1 MKSFVFLADC
11 ANGDIGFC
19 NCRSCSENEGDCDS
33 HNECQDGLAC
43 GSSNCPASLGFDSD
57 IDCCYQPSVGDEHFC
72 TTTNQCEQDEGDCD
86 GHEDC
91 QDGLACGS
99 NNCPASLGFDSEFD
113 CCTLAISSPN
123 FPDSYPSNAE
133 ETWLLTA
140 PTGSIITVKFL
151 SFHVRISVKSK
162 YRTTNEYKILIM
174 YLHIVLQTEKFYDFL
189 VIYDGSNDQSTQIAK
204 LSGNLGGFQISSTGN
219 SLFVKFKSDSS
230 LNLVGFLATIHYSNP
245 YLNIK

>member
-1 MKSFVFLADC
+1 MFVVVVDC
-11 ANGDIGFC
+11 DNVTSGDIGFC
-19 NCRSCSENEGDCDS
+19 KCHSCSENEGDCDFP
-33 HNECQDGLAC
+33 D
-43 GSSNCPASLGFDSD
+43 
-57 IDCCYQPSVGDEHFC
+57 
-72 TTTNQCEQDEGDCD
+72 
-86 GHEDC
+86 DC
-91 QDGLACGS
+91 QDGLICGS

-189 VIYDGSNDQSTQIAK
+189 VIYDGSNDQSTQIEK
-204 LSGNLGGFQISSTGN
+204 LSGNLGSFDISSSGN
-219 SLFVKFKSDSS
+219 SLFVKFVSDSGVS
-230 LNLVGFLATIHYSNP
+230 EGGFLASIHYGNP
-245 YLNIK
+245 YFNRK